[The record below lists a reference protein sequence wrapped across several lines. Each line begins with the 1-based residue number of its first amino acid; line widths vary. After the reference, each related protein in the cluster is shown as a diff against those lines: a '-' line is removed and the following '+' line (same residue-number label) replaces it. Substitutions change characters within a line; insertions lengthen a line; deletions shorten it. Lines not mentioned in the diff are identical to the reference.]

1 MTTLAATCS
10 QVADAAQNITICAVG
25 VSSHETG
32 EEAYIGGYLKSP
44 LREAL
49 VGRVFCVVDMS
60 QCSIRVFDRDS
71 QYPTG
76 ISDAP
81 FLLVLR
87 MKRLSYVGAWIAADQ
102 GRG

>member
-1 MTTLAATCS
+1 MQLHDLIMCGRGQAAW
-10 QVADAAQNITICAVG
+10 VAMRLRPHQPERLIV
-25 VSSHETG
+25 H
-32 EEAYIGGYLKSP
+32 IGGYLKSS
-44 LREAL
+44 LREAP

-81 FLLVLR
+81 FLLLVLG
-87 MKRLSYVGAWIAADQ
+87 MKHLSCVGAWIAADQ
-102 GRG
+102 GCG